1 MKGKED
7 TRNQNVKGFGQHT
20 SDSSAT
26 WCTTLIDRKSIFE
39 VCWAAHGGQP
49 PSLSKFLRDC
59 QLADQ
64 CQEKARGSVGNQT
77 KNRDPRAA
85 AIGVHDFP
93 SPPTCPTCLT
103 CPTCP
108 LSVLFPSPPTCPTCP
123 KLPHLPCGHTFP
135 VNAYLPNLPHLPC
148 DRTFP
153 VTAYL
158 PNLPNLPH

>member
-103 CPTCP
+103 CLTC
-108 LSVLFPSPPTCPTCP
+108 
-123 KLPHLPCGHTFP
+123 LPCLWCPQFP
-135 VNAYLPNLPHLPC
+135 VADYLPNLPHLPLGC
-148 DRTFP
+148 TIARRR
-153 VTAYL
+153 L
-158 PNLPNLPH
+158 LN